1 LGFAEFA
8 NKSIRMTAPITID
21 GYLVQAKLE
30 AAIKQIVGD
39 GWRGRELR
47 VHGTK
52 RRWDMAY
59 ELNGKITVVEFD
71 GDEHYWNALKIKVD
85 REKDKIAAGLGYT
98 VVRIPYW
105 VQLTTETL
113 KFYFGLE
120 AEIEQNFPHGF
131 IAKAALLPASYCE
144 LGITRFRNEI
154 SSLPATVRNAVIS
167 SLQDRI
173 KDYGREYVVPE
184 SLKDLV

>member
-1 LGFAEFA
+1 MI
-8 NKSIRMTAPITID
+8 KISIE
-21 GYLVQAKLE
+21 GYLVQSKLE
-30 AAIKQIVGD
+30 SAIKQIVGD

-47 VHGTK
+47 VPGTK

-59 ELNGKITVVEFD
+59 EMDRKTTVIEFD
-71 GDEHYWNALKIKVD
+71 GDEHFWNSLKIKVD
-85 REKDKIAAGLGYT
+85 REKDKIAADVGYT

-120 AEIEQNFPHGF
+120 AEIEQSFPHGF
-131 IAKAALLPASYCE
+131 ISKKALLPASYCE
-144 LGITRFRNEI
+144 LGIDRFRNEI
-154 SSLPATVRNAVIS
+154 KALPSTVRNAVIA

-173 KDYGREYVVPE
+173 KEHGMEYVIPKT
-184 SLKDLV
+184 LNDLI